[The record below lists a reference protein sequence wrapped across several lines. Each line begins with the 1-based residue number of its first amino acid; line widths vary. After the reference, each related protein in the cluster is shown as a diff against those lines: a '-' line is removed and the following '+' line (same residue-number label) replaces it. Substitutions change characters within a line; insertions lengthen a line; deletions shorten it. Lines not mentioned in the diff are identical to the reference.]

1 MTQNLPF
8 PGSSSSDSQ
17 HGHADAADHAGHEHE
32 DAQVPRL
39 DVPRLDAAAIPHAL
53 RHAAV
58 LGALDSIRPGFSMD
72 LVAPHDPKPLLA
84 QAQARYDAG
93 VDIDYL
99 VSGPDEWVLRLTRKG

>member
-17 HGHADAADHAGHEHE
+17 QVPSGHAGHPGHDHD

-39 DVPRLDAAAIPHAL
+39 DSA
-53 RHAAV
+53 
-58 LGALDSIRPGFSMD
+58 GALDSIRPGFSMD

>member
-1 MTQNLPF
+1 MTENLPF
-8 PGSSSSDSQ
+8 PGPSSSSQS
-17 HGHADAADHAGHEHE
+17 GHEEHGP
-32 DAQVPRL
+32 Q
-39 DVPRLDAAAIPHAL
+39 VPRLDAAAIPHAI

-58 LGALDSIRPGFSMD
+58 LGALDSIRPGFAMD

-84 QAQARYDAG
+84 QAQARYEAG

>member
-8 PGSSSSDSQ
+8 PGSSSSASQ
-17 HGHADAADHAGHEHE
+17 HGQSDPSGHAGHSGHDHD
-32 DAQVPRL
+32 DAQ
-39 DVPRLDAAAIPHAL
+39 VPRLDAAAIPHAI

-72 LVAPHDPKPLLA
+72 LVAPHDPTPLLA

-99 VSGPDEWVLRLTRKG
+99 VSGPDEWVLRLTRKA

>member
-8 PGSSSSDSQ
+8 PGSSSSASP
-17 HGHADAADHAGHEHE
+17 HGTSGHAEHSGHDHD
-32 DAQVPRL
+32 DAQ
-39 DVPRLDAAAIPHAL
+39 VPRLDAAAIPHSI

>member
-8 PGSSSSDSQ
+8 PGPSSSASQ
-17 HGHADAADHAGHEHE
+17 HGPSGHAEHSGRDHD
-32 DAQVPRL
+32 DAQ
-39 DVPRLDAAAIPHAL
+39 VPRLDAAAIPHAI